1 MTAQAPEY
9 KCKVCGH
16 TFDVL
21 KDATLSLSKDG
32 DYEEAVRCPRCGS
45 DQVERN
51 PYLFGSPDAELTPED
66 YFAAAMQ
73 L

>member
-9 KCKVCGH
+9 KCKACGH
-16 TFDVL
+16 TFDVR
-21 KDATLSLSKDG
+21 KADG
-32 DYEEAVRCPRCGS
+32 EEVVRCPRCGS
-45 DQVERN
+45 ELVERN

-66 YFAAAMQ
+66 YFAAAMK

>member
-16 TFDVL
+16 VFDVH
-21 KDATLSLSKDG
+21 SEDG
-32 DYEEAVRCPRCGS
+32 QEEAIRCPRCGS
-45 DQVERN
+45 DQIERN

-66 YFAAAMQ
+66 YFAAAMK